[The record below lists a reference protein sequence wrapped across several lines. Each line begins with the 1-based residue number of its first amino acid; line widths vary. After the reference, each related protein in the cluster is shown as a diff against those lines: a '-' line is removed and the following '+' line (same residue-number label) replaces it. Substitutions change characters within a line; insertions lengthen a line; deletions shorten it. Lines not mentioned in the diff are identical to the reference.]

1 MLAYWDSHGCI
12 ANLIVARREVHLW
25 RSSQM
30 GPLRLI
36 TVALMT
42 LHSISSCS
50 RNEMH
55 VMLDGQAPAFPLRC
69 IQDMKVRSAT
79 WAKNGGLPG
88 LASVDE
94 AQV

>member
-1 MLAYWDSHGCI
+1 MLANWDSHGCI

-42 LHSISSCS
+42 LHSISS
-50 RNEMH
+50 RNWNEMH
-55 VMLDGQAPAFPLRC
+55 VLLDGQAPAFPLRC
-69 IQDMKVRSAT
+69 MQDMKVRSAI
-79 WAKNGGLPG
+79 
-88 LASVDE
+88 
-94 AQV
+94 